1 MKRTWSTVYAI
12 FCTLLLAAG
21 FIAVFYFAWQK
32 DVGCVV
38 ECLCG
43 LAVGFVF
50 APVVHELG
58 HVFFAAR
65 VGMETLYVKCFCLA
79 FTNADDGKM
88 KLSFVS
94 PFADDCTQVTP
105 KFGGNMQNRAC
116 AYTLGG
122 LLFGGIFL
130 FVIAAVAILL
140 AVLGIEFYLF
150 WGILP
155 YAAYLFLLNVVPAE
169 YASGKTDMQVFIGLK
184 KGYDA
189 EKNMLSAMEI
199 QGQLYAGKSFSEI
212 SETLYYDLPQL
223 CEDEPLY
230 AVMLDLRYRY
240 HLEKGEFEKA
250 ADCLNRLAQSQAYLS
265 DDEWEKVA
273 AELTYMHALNQD
285 LSAAEETGKLCQD
298 FLQRENATAKRILAT
313 FSAAFGKEDAAKVLV
328 EQARGLL
335 PCERLLGVRKFEEVL
350 LSRIEKV

>member
-1 MKRTWSTVYAI
+1 MKRTWSTIYAI
-12 FCTLLLAAG
+12 FCTLLLVAG

-32 DVGCVV
+32 DVGSVV

-43 LAVGFVF
+43 LAVGFIF
-50 APVVHELG
+50 APVIHELG

-65 VGMETLYVKCFCLA
+65 AGMETLYVKCFCLA
-79 FTNADDGKM
+79 FERAADGKM
-88 KLSFVS
+88 QFSFVS

-122 LLFGGIFL
+122 LVFGGIFL
-130 FVIAAVAILL
+130 LVIAIAAILL

-155 YAAYLFLLNVVPAE
+155 YAAYLFLLNVAPAE

-184 KGYDA
+184 KGFDA
-189 EKNMLSAMEI
+189 EKNMQSAMEI
-199 QGQLYAGKSFSEI
+199 QGRLYEGNSFSEI
-212 SETLYYDLPQL
+212 SEELYYDLPQL

-240 HLEKGEFEKA
+240 HLEKEEMEKA

-265 DDEWEKVA
+265 DGEWEKVA

-285 LSAAEETGKLCQD
+285 LSAAEETGKLCRD
-298 FLQRENATAKRILAT
+298 FLQRESVTAKRVLAA
-313 FSAAFGKEDAAKVLV
+313 FSAGFGKADAASALI
-328 EQARGLL
+328 EQARNLL
-335 PCERLLGVRKFEEVL
+335 PCERLLGVRKFEEIL
-350 LSRIEKV
+350 LSRIERV